1 MAKNTQALLFCSLF
15 LTIPQMA
22 ATAEITPDNTLDEEN
37 SVITPVDELN
47 DKIEGGAKRGSNLF
61 HSFREFN
68 IGKGRGVDFVNP
80 SGVENI
86 LTRVTGNNLSKIL
99 GRLGVLGEAN
109 LFLINPNGIIFGEG
123 ARLDVSGSFIATTAD
138 GIKLG
143 KQGIFSASSPET
155 SNLLTV
161 QPSALFFNQ
170 LAAGQIINR
179 SQVSGLS
186 GERESVGLSVS
197 AGKTLALIGGEILLK
212 GGNLTAPG
220 GRIELGSVAGGEE
233 VSLSQVD
240 EDSWVLGYE
249 KVSAF
254 QDILLKNAKLD
265 VSSNS
270 SGDVQIQGRNLE
282 MNRGSYIFANNRG
295 KKAGS
300 EILIKTTNNLILA
313 EKSKLTAD
321 VFGRGEGN
329 NISLDTN
336 NLIVRDDSVIS
347 AITYSKGNGGD
358 IDVTAQSIELTGN
371 NPEGLFGS
379 ILFAES
385 GLITSVGVD
394 ATGNGGD
401 LTIETNNLLIKD
413 GAQIGSGTFGEGN
426 GGKLSVTA
434 QSIELIGNG
443 ANIPFSSGLYTAVGE
458 IDPKTTGNAG
468 NLTIDTQELII
479 LDGAAVFSGTFAAG
493 NGGTLSITAQS
504 INLVGESNSVN
515 TPIQITSGLFSNVGV
530 AVFKLGLEAK
540 GSGGNINI
548 NTENLIVRD
557 GAQVFTNTAAKGN
570 AGDLSI
576 TAESIE
582 VVGRSSDGLIPSN
595 LSTTVDIEVANNPQ
609 LKPQAKGNGG
619 ELTIDTDNLIVRDG
633 AVITTGTLAKGNAGN
648 LTINAQLIEVIGK
661 SSSLN
666 TGVGLEE
673 ISQLNRLVTGNGGE
687 LNINTES
694 LIVRDGAEI
703 LASSF
708 SRGKT
713 GDINITAK
721 DLLFLQQES
730 QISTTAGA
738 RESDNDGGSIKINTD
753 FLVALPNENSDIAA
767 DAFAGMGG
775 NIDINAVGIFGIEA
789 RENRTPQSDITASSQ
804 ADRNLNGQ
812 INLSSL
818 GIEPSR
824 QLFIL
829 PTQPLNAQIAQTCT
843 PGTKE
848 ARSELIFTG
857 KGGIAPNNLE
867 ALQINPTAPDWV
879 ELSQLE
885 KVSQPRLSNF
895 NNSQSKEIIE
905 AQGWIKDE
913 NGELVLVADASNVT
927 PHDSWQ
933 NRGDCHGS

>member
-15 LTIPQMA
+15 LTIPKMA

-37 SVITPVDELN
+37 SVITPVNKLN

-61 HSFREFN
+61 HSFQEFN
-68 IGKGRGVDFVNP
+68 IGAGRGVDFVNP

-86 LTRVTGNNLSKIL
+86 LTRVTGNNVSKIF
-99 GRLGVLGEAN
+99 GRLRVLGEAN

-123 ARLDVSGSFIATTAD
+123 ARLEVSGSFIATTAD

-143 KQGIFSASSPET
+143 EEGIFSASSPKA

-179 SQVSGLS
+179 SQASGLS

-197 AGKTLALIGGEILLK
+197 AGKTLALVGGEILLE

-270 SGDVQIQGRNLE
+270 GGDVQIQGRNLE
-282 MNRGSYIFANNRG
+282 MNRGSYIFANNTG
-295 KKAGS
+295 DLAGG
-300 EILIKTTNNLILA
+300 EVLVKTTDNLTLS
-313 EKSKLTAD
+313 EESKLTAE
-321 VFGRGEGN
+321 VYGKGRGN
-329 NISLDTN
+329 NITIN
-336 NLIVRDDSVIS
+336 TKNLVVQDDSVIS
-347 AITYSKGNGGD
+347 AITFGEGDGGNL
-358 IDVTAQSIELTGN
+358 DVTAKSIELTGN
-371 NPEGLFGS
+371 SPEGLFGS

-385 GLITSVGVD
+385 GLITSVNPKAIGD
-394 ATGNGGD
+394 GGN
-401 LTIETNNLLIKD
+401 LNIETEKLIVRD
-413 GAQIGSGTFGEGN
+413 GAQIGSGTFGEGD
-426 GGKLSVTA
+426 GGNLDVTA
-434 QSIELIGNG
+434 KSIELVGSGI
-443 ANIPFSSGLYTAVGE
+443 NIFFPSSLYTAVGE
-458 IDPKTTGNAG
+458 IDPKDTGNG
-468 NLTIDTQELII
+468 GDLNIETEKLII
-479 LDGAAVFSGTFAAG
+479 RDGAAVFSGTFGAG
-493 NGGTLSITAQS
+493 NAGKLKIDAQSIELVDKTNNFPIRSGLYTTVGIASLGITSAATGKGGNLTIETDKLIVRDGSQVSTTTSGEGDAGNLTITAQS
-504 INLVGESNSVN
+504 I
-515 TPIQITSGLFSNVGV
+515 
-530 AVFKLGLEAK
+530 
-540 GSGGNINI
+540 
-548 NTENLIVRD
+548 
-557 GAQVFTNTAAKGN
+557 
-570 AGDLSI
+570 
-576 TAESIE
+576 E
-582 VVGRSSDGLIPSN
+582 VIGFQQIPSS
-595 LSTTVDIEVANNPQ
+595 LITGVDIEVASNYELQ
-609 LKPQAKGNGG
+609 PQAEGNGG
-619 ELTIDTDNLIVRDG
+619 EIKINTDSLIVRDG
-633 AVITTGTLAKGNAGN
+633 AVITTGTVAKGNAGN
-648 LTINAQLIEVIGK
+648 LTINAQSIEVVGD
-661 SSSLN
+661 SSVLN
-666 TGVGLEE
+666 TGVGLEG
-673 ISQLNRLVTGNGGE
+673 ISELNSQVTGNGGD
-687 LNINTES
+687 LNINTEN
-694 LIVRDGAEI
+694 LIVRARAEI
-703 LASSF
+703 SASSF

-713 GDINITAK
+713 GNINITAK

-738 RESDNDGGSIKINTD
+738 INSNNDGGNININTD

-824 QLFIL
+824 QLFFL

-857 KGGIAPNNLE
+857 RGGIAPNNLE

-879 ELSQLE
+879 EFPQSE
-885 KVSQPRLSNF
+885 KVSQPRLSTF
-895 NNSQSKEIIE
+895 NNSQSTEIIE

-913 NGELVLVADASNVT
+913 NGELVLVADVSNVT

-933 NRGDCHGS
+933 NRGDCHGN